1 VKWRQ
6 CSSSWRRCW
15 RPVAAPA
22 VKDKVSAEEAE
33 QAKREH
39 AEAEATMK
47 RLEGLDPEDES
58 FEAALRRLM
67 REICPHVAKEEG
79 EMFARTPASPTIRK
93 NVWPRVR

>member
-1 VKWRQ
+1 
-6 CSSSWRRCW
+6 
-15 RPVAAPA
+15 
-22 VKDKVSAEEAE
+22 
-33 QAKREH
+33 
-39 AEAEATMK
+39 MK